1 MEELRL
7 EAGISCGQDKYE
19 VRLRIVQFEE
29 DGFIILYSPALDM
42 SGYGKTIDDA
52 KNSLSVNLQEFFR
65 YTNNKK
71 TLSTVLTELGW
82 SNKRKKVFT
91 PPLDTKLAETN
102 PTYADILNNKE
113 YSMINQELELSY

>member
-1 MEELRL
+1 MEMVVRV
-7 EAGISCGQDKYE
+7 E
-19 VRLRIVQFEE
+19 VVVVVVVVVVPWLPTLPTKPKV
-29 DGFIILYSPALDM
+29 S
-42 SGYGKTIDDA
+42 SDDA